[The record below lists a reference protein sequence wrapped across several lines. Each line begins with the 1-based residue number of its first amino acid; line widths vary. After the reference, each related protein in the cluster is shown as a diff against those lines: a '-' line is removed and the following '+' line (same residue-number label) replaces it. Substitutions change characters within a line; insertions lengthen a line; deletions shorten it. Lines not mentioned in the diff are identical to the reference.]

1 MTHAETM
8 TRYLVATAAAETTEA
23 ACEYLEEK
31 LDGGDTTYVLTVD
44 VPGEHD
50 EGEAALATA
59 QSRLADEGEVRTIRR
74 SGTPGR
80 EIIDVVRENDIDEI
94 IVGPTRQDG
103 LSTIGSTTR
112 EVLEN
117 VDKPVFV
124 LPAERF
130 RG

>member
-1 MTHAETM
+1 M

-31 LDGGDTTYVLTVD
+31 LDDSDAIYVLTVD
-44 VPGEHD
+44 VPGERD
-50 EGEAALATA
+50 DRQAALDTA
-59 QSRLADEGEVRTIRR
+59 QVRLAEEGEVRTIRR
-74 SGTPGR
+74 SGVPGR
-80 EIIDVVRENDIDEI
+80 EIVDFVRANDIDEVI
-94 IVGPTRQDG
+94 MGPTRQGG

-130 RG
+130 